1 MPSLRADRRIERTRQ
16 ALMRALVDLLLSE
29 DLESI
34 TIASI
39 VARADVG
46 RSTFYTHFRGRD
58 DILKASL
65 SFPSAPLARIVGEP
79 VEVVVLLPLLA
90 HFREQRRLARAF
102 TQGPLRRLWVRRL
115 AELIEPDLSALALRL
130 RARPLL
136 PVALASLEVAELRIA
151 LIVQWL
157 ASRDPVPP
165 EAVAEALIA
174 LTRAAVAALLATPK
188 EGARG
193 N

>member
-65 SFPSAPLARIVGEP
+65 SFPSAPLARIVGAP
-79 VEVVVLLPLLA
+79 GGA
-90 HFREQRRLARAF
+90 A
-102 TQGPLRRLWVRRL
+102 
-115 AELIEPDLSALALRL
+115 
-130 RARPLL
+130 
-136 PVALASLEVAELRIA
+136 
-151 LIVQWL
+151 
-157 ASRDPVPP
+157 RDPVPP